1 MDPSGPASPRALPL
15 TMPEELWL
23 RLAPK
28 KREMFTDA
36 QAILDELERA
46 LEVPIADLSELV
58 GRPLGQ
64 LLAPLRLLR
73 ALELI
78 EVGRGGVLRVIAIP
92 AEPVRVRGPD
102 GRWRW
107 IFVKRRLAPTCDL
120 DRIVW
125 N

>member
-1 MDPSGPASPRALPL
+1 MTPVPLPL

-28 KREMFTDA
+28 KRELFVRA
-36 QAILDELERA
+36 QTILDGLGLRQDVSITDLCEEL
-46 LEVPIADLSELV
+46 
-58 GRPLGQ
+58 GRPMQ
-64 LLAPLRLLR
+64 ELLAPLRLLR

-78 EVGRGGVLRVIAIP
+78 EVGPNATLRVIAIP
-92 AEPVRVRGPD
+92 DEPVRAQGPD

-107 IFVKRRLAPTCDL
+107 IFVKRRLTSATDAERL
-120 DRIVW
+120 VW